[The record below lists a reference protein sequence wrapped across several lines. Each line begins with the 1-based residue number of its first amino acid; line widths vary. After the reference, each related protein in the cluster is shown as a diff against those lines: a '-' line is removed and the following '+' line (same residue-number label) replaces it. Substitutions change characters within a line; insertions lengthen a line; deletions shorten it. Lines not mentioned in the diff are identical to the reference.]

1 MMTLILWLLVGVFSI
16 TVLAYHDNGSTGI
29 DTSFENNK
37 GVWILGTLFGLATFV
52 IVSVILI
59 SDEYDS

>member
-1 MMTLILWLLVGVFSI
+1 MTLILWLLVGVFSI

-37 GVWILGTLFGLATFV
+37 GVWILGTLFGLVTLV
-52 IVSVILI
+52 IVLTILAC
-59 SDEYDS
+59 DEFDS